1 MYVIQEED
9 IDNAV
14 EQSSTLTQSSPI
26 QMQLPVLE
34 LLKVCV
40 YYFEVSHNKYS
51 CLYVFVYD
59 KRLRNKQLCR
69 GALNTKLGTKHM
81 HVTTH

>member
-1 MYVIQEED
+1 MYDIQEED

-34 LLKVCV
+34 LLKVRAYC
-40 YYFEVSHNKYS
+40 FEGFFFFHTINISQFSYI
-51 CLYVFVYD
+51 YVFVYE
-59 KRLRNKQLCR
+59 KGLRNKQLCR
-69 GALNTKLGTKHM
+69 EH
-81 HVTTH
+81 